1 MENIVI
7 AIDPGTRHWGITIF
21 CGREIVIT
29 MVKTFSTKGSV
40 KDRTQKAKMAFLSL
54 FDKYVLD
61 ILVIEKPFFFW
72 SKQSRFLNGIIEEVK
87 KSAKKQGMK
96 VYEYSPRTA
105 RKAVCNDG
113 NAGKKDAAKI
123 ICSIYPELKGYLN
136 QDRRCKEIY
145 WGHMFDSVG
154 LGICYL
160 RSQKNYQNKYRK

>member
-7 AIDPGTRHWGITIF
+7 AIDPGTRYWGVTVFQGKDII
-21 CGREIVIT
+21 IS

-40 KDRTQKAKMAFLSL
+40 KDRTKASKMALLNL
-54 FDKYVLD
+54 FDKYILD

-72 SKQSRFLNGIIEEVK
+72 SKQSRFLNKIIEEVK

-96 VYEYSPRTA
+96 VFEYSSRTA

-113 NAGKKDAAKI
+113 KAGKKDAAKI

-136 QDRRCKEIY
+136 QDRRYKESY
-145 WGHMFDSVG
+145 WEPMFDSVS

-160 RSQKNYQNKYRK
+160 RKKYS